1 MRETKV
7 IGKRSPSF
15 PLGRERE
22 QLALQT
28 ISLSKEQLDRKHLGA
43 KRDNKPEENPVRARG
58 KFATDN

>member
-7 IGKRSPSF
+7 IGKRSPSS
-15 PLGRERE
+15 LWEEENNLLSKR
-22 QLALQT
+22 
-28 ISLSKEQLDRKHLGA
+28 SLSKEQLDRKHLGA